1 MEAGFEGSVYALSWL
16 SPPTLGQQNFKQAR
30 WDKAPTPDLEIQC

>member
-16 SPPTLGQQNFKQAR
+16 SPSTLGQQNFKQDM
-30 WDKAPTPDLEIQC
+30 WDRAPAPDLEIQC